1 MTSSDEQSFEKFCWQ
16 QKLETGEK
24 LPVPK
29 VQHRQKAGGTGAEA
43 KELGHAEV
51 RERYVMK
58 IILLRLPPSS
68 KAGKKG
74 KLCGAKVSVCLPLR
88 EFYRSPPMPL
98 FKATNCP

>member
-1 MTSSDEQSFEKFCWQ
+1 MS
-16 QKLETGEK
+16 
-24 LPVPK
+24 K
-29 VQHRQKAGGTGAEA
+29 VQHRQKAGGTGAE

-51 RERYVMK
+51 REGYVMK
-58 IILLRLPPSS
+58 IILFRLPLSS

-88 EFYRSPPMPL
+88 EFYRSLPMSL